1 MKNMSESGLEEVK
14 VGVSWRHIVAT
25 ALATGVASI
34 LAIYAVIIAPVAPFP
49 GVSGLYLAAAI
60 YVPLS
65 LWLGGWGCIAGYLSC
80 VILGYVS
87 TPFGVWSWLWSFAD
101 LFEGLIPLLA
111 FRIMKADVDI
121 GADLKKKNN
130 LYIILGILV
139 LDLIITAIATA
150 IPGLSVLW
158 IITLIIAIVL
168 IILMYVFNPSKSWLI
183 YVIFGIFGAAIVSA
197 LWGIWIPILAGFAPA
212 EGYWIGVLGWFA
224 GDLIVLSAIATP
236 MMVSLTGKIKQ
247 TSVFVEKWWS

>member
-1 MKNMSESGLEEVK
+1 MKNLSESGMEEVK
-14 VGVSWRHIVAT
+14 IGVTWRHIVAT

-65 LWLGGWGCIAGYLSC
+65 LWLGGWGCIAGYISC

-101 LFEGLIPLLA
+101 LFEGLVPLLA
-111 FRIMKADVDI
+111 FRVMKADVDV
-121 GADLKKKNN
+121 GKDLKRSKE
-130 LYIILGILV
+130 LYILLAILV
-139 LDLIITAIATA
+139 VNLIISAVATA
-150 IPGLSVLW
+150 INLPPIW
-158 IITLIIAIVL
+158 ITTLIIAIIL
-168 IILMYVFNPSKSWLI
+168 IVVMYVLNPSKSWLI

-197 LWGIWIPILAGFAPA
+197 LWGIWIPILAGFAPP

-236 MMVSLTGKIKQ
+236 MMVALTGKIKQ